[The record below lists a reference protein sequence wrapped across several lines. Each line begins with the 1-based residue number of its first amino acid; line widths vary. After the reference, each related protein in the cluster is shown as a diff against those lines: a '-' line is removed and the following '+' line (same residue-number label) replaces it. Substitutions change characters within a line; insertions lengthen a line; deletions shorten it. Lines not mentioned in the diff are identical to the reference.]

1 MAQDTAQSMEYLE
14 QVYVARMNVIK
25 VNMFFTPGRWYYDEL
40 LKIANESRTYGLK
53 NAQIHALLFIVWFE
67 GVYGEQRTW
76 ENLMGELTRFVQ
88 IQRLPVQGL
97 LRRFEFDVDVLKYVG
112 ADLSAALRRSAGWI
126 RQYLCP

>member
-1 MAQDTAQSMEYLE
+1 
-14 QVYVARMNVIK
+14 
-25 VNMFFTPGRWYYDEL
+25 
-40 LKIANESRTYGLK
+40 
-53 NAQIHALLFIVWFE
+53 
-67 GVYGEQRTW
+67 
-76 ENLMGELTRFVQ
+76 MGELTRFVQ